1 MIIVGFMATIYIYIC
16 LIMSTVYLEGVINQV
31 ATWVAF
37 LVPVNG
43 KIKGICSIE
52 HLQWKSLCEISIKKF
67 SDVGVTAMGINRQ
80 RAYCP
85 TDRLH
90 CPIRQRRMLE
100 EYDTGESLLWKV
112 TCLIF
117 EIWQF
122 TEEYVIFCW
131 LMLLLSIHIKKNYS
145 GLLSSYRV
153 AFKW

>member
-1 MIIVGFMATIYIYIC
+1 MDLWRLYIIY
-16 LIMSTVYLEGVINQV
+16 MSNYVYCILRRGHKPSGNLSGVSCTSEWEI
-31 ATWVAF
+31 T
-37 LVPVNG
+37 G
-43 KIKGICSIE
+43 MCSIE
-52 HLQWKSLCEISIKKF
+52 HLQWKSLCEISIKKL

-100 EYDTGESLLWKV
+100 EYNTGESLLWEGYLLNLWDLAV
-112 TCLIF
+112 HRRICN
-117 EIWQF
+117 
-122 TEEYVIFCW
+122 
-131 LMLLLSIHIKKNYS
+131 LLLVYAFIFHSYQKNYP